1 MKDYLKRAK
10 KNLLILPGAKTVYK
24 KGKGVYVWDTAGKR
38 YLDANARAGQ
48 VSFGHNNP
56 LVHECDTKMR
66 EAGAQCFETIGD
78 FWQVRITVAGKK
90 YEISPPALAELLVS
104 LTKEKDGYVVPQVSG
119 TLATNSLVKICERLR
134 PERRIFISFDGAYHG
149 RSGAALSLTNVRGI
163 QKNLNA
169 PALQVIHLPFVESE
183 DDAERA
189 VAILE
194 RIGPQYINAI
204 FFEGVQS
211 VGGMRSQSEY
221 VSKVINFLLDHKV
234 LVMADEIYSGFH
246 RTAKL
251 FAHHYYDFVPHG
263 ITIAKVIGQGLPI
276 SAAIVSKRVFVGR
289 KVREVCPVGWE
300 GGTFNWA
307 PLAVA
312 RGIVLLSHYA
322 KEKIGEHVIEV
333 SRYFEEKIVPLVGEF
348 NSQVGAE
355 VLHLTGRGLMRG
367 FCFRD
372 GRKTFPALRDK
383 VGDEMFKNGVIFTGA
398 GHEAINPT
406 LIFTPPLIIEKKHID
421 EFGQALQKSLKK
433 AFQSMG
439 LK

>member
-1 MKDYLKRAK
+1 MCGMQDYLKRAEK
-10 KNLLILPGAKTVYK
+10 HLLILPGAKTVYK
-24 KGKGVYVWDTAGKR
+24 KGQGVYVWDKSGKR

-56 LVHECDTKMR
+56 LLHECDIKMR
-66 EAGAQCFETIGD
+66 EAGVQCFETIGD
-78 FWQVRITVAGKK
+78 FWQAYITVAGKK
-90 YEISPPALAELLVS
+90 HEISPVALAELLVS

-149 RSGAALSLTNVRGI
+149 RSGAALSLTNARGI

-169 PALQVIHLPFVESE
+169 PALQVMHLPFVESE
-183 DDAERA
+183 EDAERSIK
-189 VAILE
+189 ILE

-211 VGGMRSQSEY
+211 VGGMRSQSEHIN
-221 VSKVINFLLDHKV
+221 KVIDFLLGQQV
-234 LVMADEIYSGFH
+234 LVMTDEIYSGFY
-246 RTAKL
+246 RTGKI
-251 FAHHYYDFVPHG
+251 FAHQYYGFTPHA
-263 ITIAKVIGQGLPI
+263 ITMAKVIGQGLPI
-276 SAAIVSKRVFVGR
+276 SAAIVSKRVFEGR
-289 KVREVCPVGWE
+289 KVREVCPIGWE

-312 RGIVLLSHYA
+312 RGIVLLSHYLKQKLGDHVVEVSA
-322 KEKIGEHVIEV
+322 YFDEKII
-333 SRYFEEKIVPLVGEF
+333 PLVSEF
-348 NSQVGAE
+348 NNKAGAGI
-355 VLHLTGRGLMRG
+355 LHLTGKGLMRG

-372 GRKTFPALRDK
+372 GRKTLPELRDK

-406 LIFTPPLIIEKKHID
+406 LVFTPPLIIEKKHID
-421 EFGQALQKSLKK
+421 EFAGALQKSLKK
-433 AFQSMG
+433 AF
-439 LK
+439 